1 MISTRAEIKA
11 LLQITDTTYDTLID
25 TLLPICQGHIF
36 AYTGSHFGVVP
47 INSAGTAMS
56 GLSALTFAADGDTIT
71 DTAAG
76 FPIFT
81 VGADIVIRGS
91 LMNDG
96 QYTVKTSTA
105 SVITV
110 YESLLDESYLSG
122 QSVTIYLCKF
132 PASLKLIL
140 ANMIGFHIQNRDA
153 GVVSESISG
162 AISTTYSDDGGDY
175 PAGVKNAL
183 NKFRTVRL

>member
-1 MISTRAEIKA
+1 MIATRSEIKT
-11 LLQITDTTYDTLID
+11 LLQIADTTYDSLID

-36 AYTGSHFGVVP
+36 AYTGSHFGVIP
-47 INSAGTAMS
+47 INAAGLKMS
-56 GLSALTFAADGDTIT
+56 GLTALTFAAADDSIT

-76 FPIFT
+76 LPVFA
-81 VGADIVIRGS
+81 VGSDIAIRGS
-91 LMNDG
+91 QLNDG

-105 SVITV
+105 SVLTV
-110 YESLLDESYLSG
+110 NESLIDEGYISG
-122 QSVTIYLCKF
+122 QDVTIYLCKF
-132 PASLKLIL
+132 PSSLKLIM

-175 PAGVKNAL
+175 PDGVKKAL
-183 NKFRTVRL
+183 NKFRVVRL